1 MTSDAYR
8 NLHKAC
14 ISVKEGS
21 PKCVRRCVQQIELSD
36 VKFVVGDAGRKR
48 VRREKRKNVHAYV
61 RGTPKK
67 RRRTKGLCAVEVTY
81 DPYKYKTFVTREG
94 KRPIHDAEFAVV
106 RPDGVTAYRKC
117 R

>member
-1 MTSDAYR
+1 MTIDAYR

-21 PKCVRRCVQQIELSD
+21 PKRVRRCVREIGLQD
-36 VKFVVGDAGRKR
+36 VKFIVSEAGRRR

-61 RGTPKK
+61 RGAPGK
-67 RRRTKGLCAVEVTY
+67 RPRGRKLCAVEVTY
-81 DPYKYKTFVTREG
+81 DPYKYETFVTRKG
-94 KRPIHDAEFAVV
+94 KRPIRDAEFAVV
-106 RPDGVTAYRKC
+106 TPRGVTAYRKC